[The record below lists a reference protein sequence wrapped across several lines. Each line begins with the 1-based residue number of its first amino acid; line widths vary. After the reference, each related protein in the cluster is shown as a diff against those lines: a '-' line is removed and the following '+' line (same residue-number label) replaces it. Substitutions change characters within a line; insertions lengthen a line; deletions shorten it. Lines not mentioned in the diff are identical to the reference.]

1 MKKILFGLSSLLI
14 VFNAIASDSIDR
26 IGVNN
31 PLNFNKTNFNIY
43 WTAKPND
50 TYYIQEYLP
59 EGYNSSNYVQMLTIH
74 LFKTDLSTKDAVGQ
88 KLEEL
93 KTRKKTDVVCN
104 YKVSESPN
112 GKEFIVDFL
121 MSESNNGEI
130 SVIEFNIYRYKQIK
144 ISNKKA
150 LLVYTYTKR
159 SFGAETADFLKSLKT
174 DRTKFINEIIST
186 KLPTIELVEN

>member
-31 PLNFNKTNFNIY
+31 PLIFNKTNFNIY

-93 KTRKKTDVVCN
+93 KTRKKTDEVCN
-104 YKVSESPN
+104 YKVIESPN

-121 MSESNNGEI
+121 MSESINDKI

-150 LLVYTYTKR
+150 LLVYCYTKR

-174 DRTKFINEIIST
+174 DRTKYINEIISSQ
-186 KLPTIELVEN
+186 LPTINLVEN